1 MANSVKIKRGS
12 SVPSGSDLAVYELG
26 YRTGTS
32 ELYINDD
39 GQYRQV
45 GGASGGGAVD
55 SIANFAD
62 NRVLTASDA
71 DSIRGEGNLTFDGST
86 LAITGALT
94 TTSTITASGNITTSA
109 GHLVLPYGEINDA
122 GTDMNLVSTN
132 ALTLGTES
140 GTALTFAN
148 ASLAAVFADDVKL
161 PATKK
166 LYLDGSNNQTYLVE
180 SSNDVLDIY
189 AGGTNML
196 RLEESGTD
204 YVQVFDNTR
213 LTAGTGKDLQ
223 IFHDGTDNYIKS
235 ITSDQDFIIQVN
247 DGGSYMNAIKVD
259 SSETGRI
266 LLPNDNQE
274 LRIGASADLA
284 LWHNGSNSYI
294 ENTATGNLYITNSVN
309 DADVILQSDDGSGGV
324 TPYLTIDGSAS
335 LVNFDNATRHPD
347 GVISY
352 FGTGLDFQMQHH
364 TNGNNYIQSYGGAIY
379 IDQNVDDS
387 DISIR
392 NDDGSGGVTTYMRFD
407 GSDER
412 IVVKKSLRSDDSI
425 AISAGTDGDMNMYH
439 NSTDSYLENWNGDLV
454 IRNNANDKDILF
466 QTDNNYGDTTNY
478 LQLDGSEL
486 RALFNVHTRFND
498 NKEVQIGSSADLKLY
513 HNATNSFIANG
524 TGNLYIRN
532 NQDDGQIIFQSD
544 DGSGGYATY
553 FNIKGNDGI
562 SRFLRNVRANDS
574 IQFQVGSSNDA
585 HFKHDGSN
593 TYLINNTG
601 DLIISNTAN
610 DKDVILKSDDGSG
623 GTTPYLTI
631 DGSANSIVIN
641 EDSNDIDFRVESNGK
656 VNAIHVDAGADKVN
670 IDAAFWSNY
679 GHRIGGL
686 SQQGGF
692 TTGTNQYF
700 TTNNIMTFADN
711 TQWDGAMVINTN
723 ITRASA
729 RMCTITVKGYGYGN
743 QSFIDFD
750 VNFYTYSG
758 VNGDDGVAGYP
769 YAARINDRGNDK
781 KKKFVGIN
789 SSGNVAIAI
798 GDYNDSNKYYY
809 GFKVSLD
816 NHLNGSGASAY
827 QSWTVTKSTT
837 DGFGWLHKDE
847 PARQIASI
855 SQQDTSYTKLLD
867 PNGSVSMYLGG
878 TADANNYYQAGEHRF
893 RNYAGSAYYARIGS
907 GYIRSEGLGSDS
919 APAFSFSG
927 DTNTG
932 MLSPGGDNLAFSTAG
947 SRRYLIDGSG
957 NHSIYGNTSFSS
969 PMSVNYGVTIN
980 EGGHDSDTRIESD
993 GDANM
998 FRVDAGNNRI
1008 GISQGSPSYKL
1019 DVNGDLRVVGNGDHM
1034 IRFTRSGADVVSIE
1048 QDSSQLYFYN
1058 RTTSKVMFLMSET
1071 GSAKLG
1077 YNSNPV
1083 LELRN
1088 TATSAGSGPSLTFGH
1103 SQSGTTSVGRIA
1115 TYLTDGSQANRAGH
1129 FRFYTTRAGT
1139 EELAMQLTSGKTL
1152 TLYQAGD
1159 TGDYMDLTV
1168 NDTHTEMHLGS
1179 GNYLKVLTDS
1189 GYSLIGPQNSSWN
1202 HFMTDR
1208 PGNYFDK
1215 KVTVDTGIIE
1225 SYDEN
1230 LDLRRSQ
1237 SSNDRIVIEADQHS
1251 HYVNGTKR
1259 LETKADGIFVNG
1271 ISKASSYFQAESPG
1285 TMLRLYASGW
1295 SNANTH
1301 DILYNS
1307 WLSNIGDYT
1316 YLKSA
1321 GNSTSGH
1328 GIAMVGDT
1336 VFAVGDTDVETG
1348 GITNSATA
1356 PFTDTWF
1363 TVNGSGNGAFKGS
1376 VTANGGKP
1384 VMTENGSWFGDL
1396 GSNGWTR
1403 VFTLDNGG
1411 GVMSWALKNG
1421 QMSTIIDGS
1430 HFAYEAGTNQGGGF
1444 YSSSDSSYANAT
1456 GIVASGGTLYVKQA
1470 DGTNASLFSTGDIIC
1485 NSGYISG
1492 QGNDLQLRRTTNSD
1506 DRIVIEA
1513 SETKIYGDAV
1523 ERVRFGSYGI
1533 RNGYSGSE
1541 GGPVYSFKDDTDT
1554 GIWRSG
1560 GNTLA
1565 FSCGGTRMFSIK
1577 SDGDIEL
1584 RSDGSSQGAYIERVG
1599 GIQFTWDRDS
1609 YGNNNYHA
1617 IVCDSDSLKINSFDD
1632 VTINLDS
1639 NNNDGS
1645 EQFDIRK
1652 HDTSMTGGTLLFQV
1666 DGSGNARATGDVVA
1680 YYSSDKK
1687 LKDNLK
1693 PISNSLEKLQKLTGY
1708 EFDWNDKQ
1716 DTYEGH
1722 DVGVVA
1728 QEVEEVLPEV
1738 VATRDSGYKAVKYE
1752 KMVPLL
1758 IEAIKEQQQQINQLK
1773 EKLNG

>member
-1 MANSVKIKRGS
+1 MANIIKIKRGS
-12 SVPSGSDLAVYELG
+12 GVPGTSDLAHYELG
-26 YRTGTS
+26 YRTGTQ
-32 ELYINDD
+32 ELYVNDG
-39 GQYRQV
+39 GQIRQV

-86 LAITGALT
+86 LAVTGAIS
-94 TTSTITASGNITTSA
+94 TTSTITAGGVLSLQSELDFSGNGNKIMDVFTLANSNTFKIRHHNPSGNVFHDA
-109 GHLVLPYGEINDA
+109 LVLTGNA
-122 GTDMNLVSTN
+122 G
-132 ALTLGTES
+132 A
-140 GTALTFAN
+140 
-148 ASLAAVFADDVKL
+148 
-161 PATKK
+161 K
-166 LYLDGSNNQTYLVE
+166 LYHNNGFRFETTANGIHVE
-180 SSNDVLDIY
+180 GHIDMGDDHRV
-189 AGGTNML
+189 
-196 RLEESGTD
+196 RLGDSG
-204 YVQVFDNTR
+204 
-213 LTAGTGKDLQ
+213 DLQ
-223 IFHDGTDNYIKS
+223 IVHTGNINYIHS
-235 ITSDQDFIIQVN
+235 TISDVDLMLRVN
-247 DGGSYMNAIKVD
+247 DGGSNLNAIHID
-259 SSETGRI
+259 ASDAGTAIFSHDIRIMDNSRYFMGTSNDFQMMHDGTNSHLENLTG
-266 LLPNDNQE
+266 D
-274 LRIGASADLA
+274 
-284 LWHNGSNSYI
+284 
-294 ENTATGNLYITNSVN
+294 LYITQHK
-309 DADVILQSDDGSGGV
+309 DDKDIIFRCDDGTGGV
-324 TPYLTIDGSAS
+324 ENYMQIDGSAGRT
-335 LVNFDNATRHPD
+335 LFNKHIRVNDN
-347 GVISY
+347 VEV
-352 FGTGLDFQMQHH
+352 QV
-364 TNGNNYIQSYGGAIY
+364 GNA
-379 IDQNVDDS
+379 
-387 DISIR
+387 
-392 NDDGSGGVTTYMRFD
+392 
-407 GSDER
+407 
-412 IVVKKSLRSDDSI
+412 
-425 AISAGTDGDMNMYH
+425 
-439 NSTDSYLENWNGDLV
+439 GDL
-454 IRNNANDKDILF
+454 KF
-466 QTDNNYGDTTNY
+466 
-478 LQLDGSEL
+478 
-486 RALFNVHTRFND
+486 F
-498 NKEVQIGSSADLKLY
+498 
-513 HNATNSFIANG
+513 HNATNTYMTNA

-544 DGSGGYATY
+544 DGSGGYTTY
-553 FNIKGNDGI
+553 FNIKGNDGL
-562 SRFLRNVRANDS
+562 SRFLKNVRANDS

-585 HFKHDGSN
+585 NFKHDGSN
-593 TYLINNTG
+593 TYLVNNTG
-601 DLIISNTAN
+601 DLIISNTAD
-610 DKDVILKSDDGSG
+610 DKDVILKSDNGSG
-623 GTTPYLTI
+623 GTATYLTL

-656 VNAIHVDAGADKVN
+656 VNAIYVDAGADKVN

-692 TTGTNQYF
+692 GTNTNQLF

-711 TQWDGAMVINTN
+711 TNWDGAMVINTN
-723 ITRASA
+723 ITRSSA

-758 VNGDDGVAGYP
+758 VNGQDGVAGYP
-769 YAARINDRGNDK
+769 YSARINDRGNDK
-781 KKKFVGIN
+781 KKKFVGVN

-798 GDYNDSNKYYY
+798 GDYDDANKYYY

-837 DGFGWLHKDE
+837 NGFGWLHKEE
-847 PARQIASI
+847 PTRLIAGIAS
-855 SQQDTSYTKLLD
+855 QDASYTKMLN
-867 PNGSVSMYLGG
+867 PNGAVSVYFGG

-893 RNYAGSAYYARIGS
+893 RSYDGSAYYARIGS

-919 APAFSFSG
+919 VPAFSFSG
-927 DTNTG
+927 DADTG
-932 MLSPGGDNLAFSTAG
+932 MLSPGANNLALSTAG
-947 SRRYLIDGSG
+947 TRRYLIDASG

-1019 DVNGDLRVVGNGDHM
+1019 DVNGDLRIVGNGDHM

-1077 YNSNPV
+1077 YNSNPT

-1115 TYLTDGSQANRAGH
+1115 TYLTDGSQASRAGH
-1129 FRFYTTRAGT
+1129 MRFYTTRSGT
-1139 EELAMQLTSGKTL
+1139 EELAMQLTNTKTL

-1215 KVTVDTGIIE
+1215 KVTVDGGIIE
-1225 SYDEN
+1225 SYDED
-1230 LDLRRSQ
+1230 LQLRRAQ
-1237 SSNDRIVIEADQHS
+1237 SSADRIVLEADQHS
-1251 HYVNGTKR
+1251 HYVNSTKR
-1259 LETKADGIFVNG
+1259 LETKTDGIYVNG

-1285 TMLRLYASGW
+1285 TMLRLYVSGW

-1321 GNSTSGH
+1321 GNSTTGH
-1328 GIAMVGDT
+1328 GIALVGDT

-1430 HFAYEAGTNQGGGF
+1430 HFAYEAGSNQGGGF

-1470 DGTNASLFSTGDIIC
+1470 DGTNASFYVTGDTTT
-1485 NSGYISG
+1485 NGYISSKDAST
-1492 QGNDLQLRRTTNSD
+1492 DLRLRRGTNND
-1506 DRIVIEA
+1506 DIIIIEA
-1513 SETKIYGDAV
+1513 SQTRIIGDAV

-1533 RNGYSGSE
+1533 RNGYDGTNSAPS
-1541 GGPVYSFKDDTDT
+1541 YSFKNDTDT
-1554 GIWRSG
+1554 GMRRNGSG
-1560 GNTLA
+1560 VIDFINDGIRRLRIEA
-1565 FSCGGTRMFSIK
+1565 
-1577 SDGDIEL
+1577 DGDLVLSSEN
-1584 RSDGSSQGAYIERVG
+1584 SSQGAYIQRVG

-1609 YGNNNYHA
+1609 YGTNNHHA
-1617 IVCDSDSLKINSFDD
+1617 IVCDSDSLKINSYDD

-1639 NNNDGS
+1639 NNNDSS

-1652 HDTSMTGGTLLFQV
+1652 HATSMTGGTLLFQV

-1693 PISNSLEKLQKLTGY
+1693 PINNSLEKLQKLTGY

-1716 DTYEGH
+1716 DTYKGH

-1728 QEVEEVLPEV
+1728 QEVEKVLPEV

-1752 KMVPLL
+1752 KMIPLL
-1758 IEAIKEQQQQINQLK
+1758 IEAIKEQQQQINELK